1 MEHWFPLLVVLSQVV
16 VLQFYS
22 VTVGTRVM
30 YQRVLDRN
38 PAWVAE
44 HPEFTADNPE
54 PRLSLWISYAM
65 GLAIYARIFF
75 APDQTGI
82 FYSLDT
88 TLESV
93 LIDSLMTSVMLAFIH
108 NAVYFVHIR
117 RMIRQV
123 PPTEVRQASLDRRA
137 LRDSVRMG
145 WVYVAALLIAAI
157 VGVYTYA
164 LFAEIVS
171 GELFYYRVSGLLVAS
186 LIGTGVTLY
195 ALRRKPTDADELF
208 SGRFRVWEV
217 RGGVAVLYLL
227 VLIGVLCILG
237 DVFDVYPFTDLSIF
251 IALSILIQSLTVWGC
266 RYELSPLD

>member
-30 YQRVLDRN
+30 YQRVLNRN
-38 PAWVAE
+38 PTWVAE

-54 PRLSLWISYAM
+54 PRLSLWVSYAM

-75 APDQTGI
+75 APDQLGI
-82 FYSLDT
+82 FYSPDT

-93 LIDSLMTSVMLAFIH
+93 LIDSLITSVTLTLLH
-108 NAVYFVHIR
+108 NAVYFLRFR
-117 RMIRQV
+117 RMIRRV
-123 PPTEVRQASLDRRA
+123 PPFEVRQASLDRRA
-137 LRDSVRMG
+137 LRDFVPMG
-145 WVYVAALLIAAI
+145 WVYLAALLISAI

-164 LFAEIVS
+164 LFAEVVS
-171 GELFYYRVSGLLVAS
+171 GELFYARVSGLFIAS

-208 SGRFRVWEV
+208 SGRFRMWEV

-237 DVFDVYPFTDLSIF
+237 DVFDIHPFTDLSVF
-251 IALSILIQSLTVWGC
+251 IALSILIQSLAVWGC
-266 RYELSPLD
+266 RNELSPLD